1 MMLRALFLLS
11 TALYAQTVD
20 EWVRTAK
27 QNDPES
33 QIKATDA
40 LVDQYVPGYL
50 KTGLSGAISKAG
62 TSVKGKFTDTNT
74 QVVDAWV
81 QVRPDVVEAIGQIAS
96 GGASYLARANA
107 ARALGILRAKSALPQ
122 LGDALKSGDKT
133 TQYEALIAIQKIRDI
148 SSAPMVRPFLADNDD
163 RVQMA
168 ALETIGVLNDK
179 GAVDDVR
186 KALENSRNIKV
197 RRTAVTSLAMI
208 ADPASRPVFDLYFND
223 KDDNLRA
230 ASAEGFGRMRQASD
244 LDKINKAFASEKKT
258 GPKMSQAF
266 AAVLLGRREL
276 GSGTPLSYLIDQLD
290 SRFYGDTARPFLIEI
305 TRDQA
310 IRQSIYNVVPTANR
324 KEKIG
329 IAQVLAVSGGKDS
342 LPVVE
347 QLSNDPDS
355 AVAAEGIKALRALK
369 SRLG

>member
-1 MMLRALFLLS
+1 MLRVLFLLS
-11 TALYAQTVD
+11 SVLYAQSVE
-20 EWVRTAK
+20 EWIRTAK

-40 LVDQYVPGYL
+40 LVDHYVPGYM
-50 KTGLSGAISKAG
+50 KSGLGGAISKAG

-81 QVRPDVVEAIGQIAS
+81 QVRPDVIEAIGQVAS
-96 GGASYLARANA
+96 GGSSYLARANA
-107 ARALGILRAKSALPQ
+107 ARALGILRAKAALPQ
-122 LGDALKSGDKT
+122 LGDALKSGDKV

-148 SSAPMVRPFLADNDD
+148 AAAPMVRPLLMSGDE
-163 RVQMA
+163 RVQIA
-168 ALETIGVLNDK
+168 ALETAGVLNDK
-179 GAVDDVR
+179 SSVAEIR
-186 KALENSRNIKV
+186 KALENSRNVKV
-197 RRTAVTSLAMI
+197 RRTAVTALGMI
-208 ADPASRPVFDLYFND
+208 ADPASRPVFELYFND

-244 LDKINKAFASEKKT
+244 LDRINKAFAEEKKT

-276 GSGTPLSYLIDQLD
+276 GSGTPLSYLIEQLD
-290 SRFYGDTARPFLIEI
+290 SRFYGDTARPFLVEI

-347 QLSNDPDS
+347 QLSNDPDT
-355 AVAAEGIKALRALK
+355 AVAAEGIKALRTLK